1 MSDAGPSNSRTY
13 EVVQR
18 ALTQRQFHDLA
29 CILDALELEVAGSAL
44 DADWPYV
51 LHLLGHVIL
60 QDLNSARFL
69 WKRIPQSMKLS
80 NPELQAAWRI
90 VQALWQHDRPEVHR
104 ALKGYAW
111 TQPAQGLVT
120 AIGEEFGMQMFKL
133 LSTSYSS
140 MYVDEAARILGVTT
154 AETIALALQ
163 RGWSVD
169 PTSKILTTT
178 KSRERPEQKTDVSHL
193 QNLTDYVF
201 QLEQ

>member
-1 MSDAGPSNSRTY
+1 MTHLHLWSRSHG
-13 EVVQR
+13 EQ
-18 ALTQRQFHDLA
+18 
-29 CILDALELEVAGSAL
+29 VAGNTL

-69 WKRIPQSMKLS
+69 WKRIPQPIKLS

-90 VQALWQHDRPEVHR
+90 VQALWQHDRPGVHR

-111 TQPAQGLVT
+111 TQPAQGLVS
-120 AIGEEFGMQMFKL
+120 AIAEEFGIQMFKL
-133 LSTSYSS
+133 LSTAYSS
-140 MYVDEAARILGVTT
+140 MYVDEAARILGVNN
-154 AETIALALQ
+154 AETTALALQ

-169 PTSKILTTT
+169 PSSNILTTT
-178 KSRERPEQKTDVSHL
+178 KSSEGAEQKTDVSHL